1 MQCEISG
8 RTSKRLMALGVAF
21 AVLAQAGI
29 ALLALSVSR
38 GWADVVVAVAVL
50 VSGLATI
57 FLADQAMKA
66 QISDTTDAAAD
77 GVRRQLE
84 EQRTEL
90 LAQTRRENIR
100 RVHDTLLHL
109 FQQIASGRGK
119 LTREEVKRLTEESRA
134 GIGGAEPDPDSSPL
148 VASLEQALCRV
159 GCPVELKVHDR
170 GALPGR
176 VTRVMSEATR
186 EAARNVA
193 RHVPGGTARVH
204 ATSSSDGC
212 VISISDWGPGFD
224 PAEVPRA
231 RMGIRDGIHGR
242 MLEIGGE
249 AKICSDIGGTEV
261 TLTWKPLP
269 HAARIGPSGRRF
281 LALTPLPAIAASVL
295 MLALSPLGP
304 TSLFAWPLL
313 ALTAALLLLTR
324 RILRR
329 RGLRARESTVAVIW
343 GAVVLGVNHV
353 LASLAPDGAQL
364 WMAPMAGA
372 LMLVASPGR
381 NWRLAVLL
389 VSVMDL
395 VATIGSAGGFGGYRP
410 PFGQGSLAPLIVST
424 LITLGVVLVM
434 SVLSNRTHR
443 AAEQRAELLMSEEL
457 RLARITEQQL
467 WLAELERICGP
478 LFTPLHAGKADPAD
492 PAVRAEARLIESR
505 LRDALRMWPDGM
517 SLAAALDI
525 LRRAGWGCMLDIE
538 QIEEE
543 EAIRLA
549 DILRRLGTPEPGQ
562 RLTITRRKD
571 SLMVTIAEPGLTEGQ
586 QAALTGA
593 RILVTDPDFTQLV
606 CEEERP

>member
-1 MQCEISG
+1 MQREISG
-8 RTSKRLMALGVAF
+8 RATRRLMSLGVAS
-21 AVLAQAGI
+21 AVAALAGAAALVFVVARGWQDVVMGLVLLLSGLVTV
-29 ALLALSVSR
+29 LLA
-38 GWADVVVAVAVL
+38 D
-50 VSGLATI
+50 LA
-57 FLADQAMKA
+57 MRA

-119 LTREEVKRLTEESRA
+119 LTRDEVKRLTEESRA
-134 GIGGAEPDPDSSPL
+134 GIIGAEPDPDSSPL
-148 VASLEQALCRV
+148 VASLEEALSRV
-159 GCPVELKVHDR
+159 GCPVELKVNDR

-193 RHVPGGTARVH
+193 RHVPNGTAHVQ

-212 VISISDWGPGFD
+212 IITISDWGPGFD
-224 PAEVPRA
+224 TDEVPRA

-242 MLEIGGE
+242 MLEIGGQ
-249 AKICSDIGGTEV
+249 ADIRSDVSGTEV

-269 HAARIGPSGRRF
+269 HATRIGPAGRRF
-281 LALTPLPAIAASVL
+281 LALTPFPAIVASVI
-295 MLALSPLGP
+295 MLVLTPPASTLFVAGP
-304 TSLFAWPLL
+304 MLL
-313 ALTAALLLLTR
+313 ATAGLLLLIR
-324 RILRR
+324 LILQR
-329 RGLRARESTVAVIW
+329 RGLRAREAIVAVCW
-343 GAVVLGVNHV
+343 GMLVLVINHG

-364 WMAPMAGA
+364 WVAPMAGA
-372 LMLVASPGR
+372 LMLVALPGR
-381 NWRLAVLL
+381 NGRLVTLL
-389 VSVMDL
+389 MSGMVL
-395 VATIGSAGGFGGYRP
+395 VATIGSLGWLGGYRP
-410 PFGQGSLAPLIVST
+410 PLGLGALIPTLVWA

-434 SVLSNRTHR
+434 SVLSQRAHQ

-457 RLARITEQQL
+457 RVARITEQQL
-467 WLAELERICGP
+467 WLRELERICGP
-478 LFTPLHAGKADPAD
+478 LFTELHTGKADPAD
-492 PAVRAEARLIESR
+492 PAVRVEARHAESR

-517 SLAAALDI
+517 RLAAALDV

-538 QIEEE
+538 QIEET

-549 DILRRLGTPEPGQ
+549 DILRGLGDPETGQ
-562 RLTITRRKD
+562 RLTITRRKGT
-571 SLMVTIAEPGLTEGQ
+571 LMVTIAEPGLTIGQ
-586 QAALTGA
+586 QSLLTGA

-606 CEEERP
+606 CEEERR